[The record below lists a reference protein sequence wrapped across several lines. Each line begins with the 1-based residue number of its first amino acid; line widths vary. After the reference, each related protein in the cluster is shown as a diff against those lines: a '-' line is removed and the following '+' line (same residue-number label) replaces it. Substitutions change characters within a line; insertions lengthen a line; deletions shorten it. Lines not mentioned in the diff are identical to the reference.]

1 MQTAAVE
8 NGSRFSVS
16 GQKKRKMPDF
26 FAKTLAMRQ
35 SLWYYN

>member
-8 NGSRFSVS
+8 KRQPFFAS

-26 FAKTLAMRQ
+26 FAKNACNAAEFMVL
-35 SLWYYN
+35 

>member
-8 NGSRFSVS
+8 NGSRFSAS

-26 FAKTLAMRQ
+26 FAKNACNAVEFMVL
-35 SLWYYN
+35 

>member
-1 MQTAAVE
+1 VE

-26 FAKTLAMRQ
+26 FAKNACNAAEFMVL
-35 SLWYYN
+35 

>member
-8 NGSRFSVS
+8 NASRFSVS

-26 FAKTLAMRQ
+26 FAKNACNAAEFMVL
-35 SLWYYN
+35 